1 RAQLRQG
8 GRLTPVIPIL
18 LYHGRRRWK
27 YRTLAQL
34 FGGLEA
40 DLLGFL
46 PDFDYVYHNLRDAP
60 EETIKAVGNQFLA
73 SALLMLKY
81 GTDRQLLKAK
91 LPEILS
97 LGLSHGSE
105 GQQVVLAV
113 YGFELVDYTEE
124 EIRMILDRLPTE
136 IKDKVMSTYEL
147 LIEKGRNEE
156 RARAQRLIEMERA
169 KVEQERARVEQ
180 ERARAYQEKLDMA
193 RDMKKDGVSN
203 ERIAKFSKLPIEVIE
218 KL

>member
-1 RAQLRQG
+1 
-8 GRLTPVIPIL
+8 
-18 LYHGRRRWK
+18 
-27 YRTLAQL
+27 
-34 FGGLEA
+34 
-40 DLLGFL
+40 
-46 PDFDYVYHNLRDAP
+46 
-60 EETIKAVGNQFLA
+60 
-73 SALLMLKY
+73 MLKY

-147 LIEKGRNEE
+147 LIEKGRREGIEKE

-169 KVEQERARVEQ
+169 KAAEQ
-180 ERARAYQEKLDMA
+180 ERARAYEEKLDMA

-203 ERIAKFSKLPIEVIE
+203 ERIAKFSKLPIDVIE

>member
-1 RAQLRQG
+1 
-8 GRLTPVIPIL
+8 
-18 LYHGRRRWK
+18 
-27 YRTLAQL
+27 
-34 FGGLEA
+34 
-40 DLLGFL
+40 
-46 PDFDYVYHNLRDAP
+46 
-60 EETIKAVGNQFLA
+60 
-73 SALLMLKY
+73 
-81 GTDRQLLKAK
+81 
-91 LPEILS
+91 
-97 LGLSHGSE
+97 
-105 GQQVVLAV
+105 
-113 YGFELVDYTEE
+113 
-124 EIRMILDRLPTE
+124 
-136 IKDKVMSTYEL
+136 MSTYEL